1 MLFYGIV
8 LVVIFEIV
16 AAGIIWTIIQQGFP
30 NLSLHTANLVC
41 LGIAAHLAKEVGS
54 DIWLDA
60 AVLAIMISLM
70 NLWESACL

>member
-16 AAGIIWTIIQQGFP
+16 AAGIIWTIIQQGFH
-30 NLSLHTANLVC
+30 NLSLHTVNLVC

-60 AVLAIMISLM
+60 AVLAIMILLM